1 MGKLKIVVLYD
12 RVLVDEAD
20 EQAASGEKSPVVRT
34 LDKKEVEEE
43 VAEALTKIGHEPMM
57 HELDGTP
64 KSLVALA
71 RLECDLVFNLT
82 ESFAD
87 DDTADFK
94 IASFLELIGK
104 RYTGSGSMNQG

>member
-12 RVLVDEAD
+12 RVLVDED
-20 EQAASGEKSPVVRT
+20 EPASPGEKSPVTRS

-43 VAEALTKIGHEPMM
+43 VADALTKLGHEPQM

-64 KSLVALA
+64 KSLLALA
-71 RLECDLVFNLT
+71 RTYCVFMFNLT

-87 DDTADFK
+87 DDTSEFK
-94 IASFLELIGK
+94 IAGFLELIGK
-104 RYTGSGSMNQG
+104 